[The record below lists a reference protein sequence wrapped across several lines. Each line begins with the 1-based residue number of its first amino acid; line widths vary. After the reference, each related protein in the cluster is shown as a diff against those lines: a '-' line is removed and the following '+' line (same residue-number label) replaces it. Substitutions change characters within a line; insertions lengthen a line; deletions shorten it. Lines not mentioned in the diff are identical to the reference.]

1 MVYINITKAF
11 VEPFFLLS
19 TFKRFQQFSVGV
31 LDECFLTLVVLEVP
45 QPVENLYFQPVG
57 HQHLWYGYFEG
68 TANPHGHTSC
78 TLTTLHCSKVSFLQC
93 CPMKRYN
100 QIFTRCEEWTHF
112 CVILYICPCVF
123 ILVQMFVI
131 FQTL

>member
-1 MVYINITKAF
+1 MKKKTTYKKGTGKCIKAF

-57 HQHLWYGYFEG
+57 HQHLFPPFSVW
-68 TANPHGHTSC
+68 
-78 TLTTLHCSKVSFLQC
+78 LT
-93 CPMKRYN
+93 PA
-100 QIFTRCEEWTHF
+100 
-112 CVILYICPCVF
+112 
-123 ILVQMFVI
+123 
-131 FQTL
+131 